1 MSQKNSEHSYHD
13 RPLTREDAAKEFA
26 REKAADHDG
35 SLTPEQQANREKN
48 MLLASKVALKDYMD
62 TADNLGY
69 MPHVDLNSDT
79 TKWYTQIAEMNLA
92 DTLFMQGGVHD
103 VKKFAKSMHKDVA
116 HDMER
121 DALTGVLKRE
131 EVEAILGSES
141 HIAKA
146 VVFIDTFEFGKVNKK
161 YTHSTGDKVLQM
173 IAKAISKQARGND
186 LVARWG
192 GDEFVVVVRESREEA
207 ENSSYHITE
216 EALEDMIQ
224 RVQKSLANELETAQ
238 LNDAS
243 GASSKPGF
251 DGNSLKI
258 IGTHENGSQEEF
270 VVDPE
275 DIKVSVGAVLWDEK
289 QSLDQNLSRAEK
301 GMKKHKNTQRELH

>member
-161 YTHSTGDKVLQM
+161 YTHATGDKVLQM